1 MGKSR
6 KRRSAKISD
15 AVFRGKKGDHTFEVY
30 PFGGEVPDEAAV
42 FILSRRKLLRSG
54 HVSHAVSCIGET
66 LSVAAE
72 LKKHRRSKCVKTNE
86 SNVIC
91 VLREENEK
99 NRNLKLIDLTSA
111 RMFGCVRGVF
121 ETTMLR
127 KPDALHLAAARPPEP
142 KLRRTPKIQKP
153 ETDETPIEQSQKR
166 PTAAKPKSL
175 RAGSKPK
182 AKADGRSVK
191 AKAASGQLT
200 KPKKPFAAA
209 ARIKNANLKTVKT
222 RSQKS
227 EPTAKRNDKKA
238 KDAKAARTSSA
249 NVGNARPKAFKFDS
263 TTSVARSTG
272 VKRSV
277 SKSRS
282 AASKKPISAIGP
294 ANAVSKRSKQKT
306 EARPKSAT
314 AAASISKRTAA
325 KARKGIQGGLDRD
338 RGQHRLSKQ
347 KGAVRR
353 KSKTGTDSGSG
364 TRKKAAA

>member
-153 ETDETPIEQSQKR
+153 ETDEAPDR
-166 PTAAKPKSL
+166 
-175 RAGSKPK
+175 
-182 AKADGRSVK
+182 
-191 AKAASGQLT
+191 T
-200 KPKKPFAAA
+200 KPKE
-209 ARIKNANLKTVKT
+209 ANSRQAEIVKGRVQT
-222 RSQKS
+222 
-227 EPTAKRNDKKA
+227 
-238 KDAKAARTSSA
+238 
-249 NVGNARPKAFKFDS
+249 
-263 TTSVARSTG
+263 
-272 VKRSV
+272 
-277 SKSRS
+277 
-282 AASKKPISAIGP
+282 
-294 ANAVSKRSKQKT
+294 
-306 EARPKSAT
+306 
-314 AAASISKRTAA
+314 
-325 KARKGIQGGLDRD
+325 KGQG
-338 RGQHRLSKQ
+338 
-347 KGAVRR
+347 RR
-353 KSKTGTDSGSG
+353 KIS
-364 TRKKAAA
+364 